1 MFIILVEFK
10 TAASYF
16 ETCSFSDL
24 LQWLWMVKNN
34 LARLVFRSADFLK
47 LYLFV
52 SMSKPE
58 AISFGVTPLDA
69 LGVNSRPDRRR
80 AGVGAVTCK
89 MADVIRLLAWELGGR
104 QILTPWL
111 VCSASCAVSPWFC
124 PISEGLDSCQWL
136 CSQGLCYLSES
147 WCLIGLIAVSPS
159 KFNSLMRQ

>member
-58 AISFGVTPLDA
+58 AVAFGVTPLDA
-69 LGVNSRPDRRR
+69 LRVNSRPDRRR
-80 AGVGAVTCK
+80 AGVGAVTCE
-89 MADVIRLLAWELGGR
+89 MADVIRLLAWGNADFDTMTSVFCLLCCLPLILPYFWRAWLMSVVMFSGALLFIRELM
-104 QILTPWL
+104 
-111 VCSASCAVSPWFC
+111 
-124 PISEGLDSCQWL
+124 
-136 CSQGLCYLSES
+136 
-147 WCLIGLIAVSPS
+147 
-159 KFNSLMRQ
+159 FNTFNCCVTFKI